1 MTYEKQNITYQI
13 IDEVLK
19 QNKQHIY
26 LSCQYQEI
34 ILDSVNT
41 FFTEKMALNW
51 NSDYYVAFE
60 GKDLQANAMAVDITG
75 SYVLLA
81 G

>member
-1 MTYEKQNITYQI
+1 
-13 IDEVLK
+13 
-19 QNKQHIY
+19 
-26 LSCQYQEI
+26 
-34 ILDSVNT
+34 
-41 FFTEKMALNW
+41 MALNW

-75 SYVLLA
+75 TYVLLA